1 MNAPRRIGTAEN
13 PSHTRNLLV
22 EEFLSCQH
30 LLSDDEVLAFL
41 SGGEPQGGDESL
53 ANDIDERLMDT
64 WRRHQHDSCDEHFHL
79 RQAYYR
85 RKAEIRRLSVN
96 LRNGLGGARIDQD
109 GRLVPSTQPPQPPRA
124 NLPPLN
130 NNANDNNNNNRNN
143 NNNPNANDNPQFFP
157 ENNLNNLQP
166 EQQEQLFLEQRRLDT
181 EFAIAHAV
189 RELRRPNRPDG
200 PVPEEDFEVILLDQ
214 RGRPS
219 RAANGVLGA
228 AVDNN
233 NMDENNHD
241 NNTPIMNPFLRRI
254 AFGGFTMI
262 ALIVCIFV
270 KVLPIGAMFSAEG
283 SSDKRFD
290 PLLNKVLVVREWKDH
305 IRDCPG
311 GLQNRNQ
318 SHYDPKWE
326 WLHKIQGSTI
336 SADCSDGVLH
346 IPSKH
351 VLQSNYAASSV
362 DAEKDLREYQN
373 GVDLSWFMPCSEH
386 SLEDSAQ
393 QQCDMQDIHSKE
405 SPGQSNEN
413 DQSEQP
419 TTCPTR
425 RNLNRCFRG
434 VHDNFVGDGE
444 IHQALAMG
452 DFFAENGGDHF
463 DVYQN
468 VGVLNRMVPSIVKK
482 VGNLLSTAYL
492 SPQLQNTKES
502 AENEQPWTKT
512 SNIRPVAFRIL
523 TTGPMDGHDVKLKQ
537 EKGDKMT
544 MYLTQSTALNEAKY
558 LNWVLKS
565 RKHNDKALYQSYY
578 LPWFYRLAPKRET
591 CDLKFDMQ
599 ADSRFCVQTSLF
611 LTDGAGVDYR
621 GGTNLF
627 VDDHPS
633 NFRNPS
639 HRIARGLSIDGSKG
653 RLIVSSGGLENLRCR
668 FPTRA
673 GFRTV
678 LQIWWDC

>member
-1 MNAPRRIGTAEN
+1 MSVAGRIRAAEN
-13 PSHTRNLLV
+13 PSKTRTLLV
-22 EEFLSCQH
+22 EEFFACQH
-30 LLSDDEVLAFL
+30 LLSDEEVLEFL
-41 SGGEPQGGDESL
+41 SGGGEDE
-53 ANDIDERLMDT
+53 NDIDQRLMDA
-64 WRRHQHDSCDEHFHL
+64 WRRHRHDSCDEHFHL

-85 RKAEIRRLSVN
+85 RKAEIRRLSAN

-109 GRLVPSTQPPQPPRA
+109 GRLVPATEPPQPPQV

-130 NNANDNNNNNRNN
+130 NNGPNVNNNDNL
-143 NNNPNANDNPQFFP
+143 NNNPNNANDNPQLFP
-157 ENNLNNLQP
+157 GNNFNNLQP
-166 EQQEQLFLEQRRLDT
+166 EQQEQLFLEQRRRET
-181 EFAIAHAV
+181 ELAIEHAV

-214 RGRPS
+214 RGRPV
-219 RAANGVLGA
+219 RAANGVVGA
-228 AVDNN
+228 AVDGNN
-233 NMDENNHD
+233 DHMNENND
-241 NNTPIMNPFLRRI
+241 NGPTMNPFLRRI
-254 AFGGFTMI
+254 AFGCFTMV

-283 SSDKRFD
+283 PTDRSFD
-290 PLLNKVLVVREWKDH
+290 PLLNKVLVVRDWKDH
-305 IRDCPG
+305 IRDCSG
-311 GLQNRNQ
+311 GLQNRNT

-326 WLHKIQGSTI
+326 WLHKIQGSTA

-346 IPSKH
+346 IPAKH
-351 VLQSNYAASSV
+351 VLQSHYSASSV
-362 DAEKDLREYQN
+362 DQEISLREYKN

-386 SLEDSAQ
+386 SLEDAEE
-393 QQCDMQDIHSKE
+393 QCDMEEIDNQ
-405 SPGQSNEN
+405 EN
-413 DQSEQP
+413 IQSEQP
-419 TTCPTR
+419 NTCLQQ

-434 VHDNFVGDGE
+434 VHDNFVGEGE
-444 IHQALAMG
+444 IHKALAIG

-463 DVYQN
+463 DVYKN
-468 VGVLNRMVPSIVKK
+468 VALLNRMVPSIVKK
-482 VGNLLSTAYL
+482 VGKLLSTTYL
-492 SPQLQNTKES
+492 SPQLQNTNES
-502 AENEQPWTKT
+502 DGKWTKN
-512 SNIRPVAFRIL
+512 SNLRPVAFRVL

-565 RKHNDKALYQSYY
+565 RRHNDKALRQSYY
-578 LPWFYRLAPKRET
+578 LPWFYRLQPKRET

-599 ADSRFCVQTSLF
+599 ADSRFCIQTSLF
-611 LTDGAGVDYR
+611 LTEGAGVDYW

-633 NFRNPS
+633 NSKSPS

-668 FPTRA
+668 FPTRE